1 MDGTWTDVR
10 RRKPPAIQAITNF
23 FVEGF
28 PDGTSKGEL
37 RKTFARY
44 GQVVDVYIGGR
55 KDYRK
60 KNYSF
65 VRFHGVREVNNLE
78 KNLQGIICHGQQLEV
93 NLAKHQRK
101 TKGPKI
107 PTFHREAALEINL
120 RYVPHPSSSVLHA
133 HDFRTRTYAQVAKA
147 STTKSTKPLSTPV
160 ILNPNTSMKHW
171 IQKTVL
177 IGEAFSLD
185 HIANLP
191 ASLLMNE
198 NTKYLGGLRIALK
211 FNHSMDATQFL
222 EDNTRWKDW
231 FKKLSSADQV
241 INPFSHIITRRDFSM
256 GNVGVLTT
264 KKRWINET
272 VNIMADGISFMVGV
286 VEYTDDWSPFHP
298 VPFDKVVEE
307 SEDEEETK
315 NEDDEDGISDT
326 YMQDDANE
334 LEEALPLTK
343 ENRDSAIN
351 GSNSL
356 LDAMNLKNANGKSME
371 EAVKVN
377 NVTQNG
383 NTLAAEPNY
392 STLGE
397 PIGGSTSPGTNI
409 FGPIQDLMSSGC
421 FGPFPNTI
429 PIQFSS
435 PAAHIGDSVSG
446 SESNT
451 SGSKPR
457 KRKKIKTNTRS
468 SPHLTQPIL
477 LPNLPIPFPNTQPNR
492 QIDLNANPTV
502 NLTTQSETETHLSTP
517 ITD

>member
-23 FVEGF
+23 FVAGF

-37 RKTFARY
+37 RQTFARY

-65 VRFHGVREVNNLE
+65 VRFHEGRELNNLE
-78 KNLQGIICHGQQLEV
+78 KNLQGIICRGQQLEV

-107 PTFHREAALEINL
+107 PTFHREAAPEINL
-120 RYVPHPSSSVLHA
+120 RYVPPPSSSVLHS
-133 HDFRTRTYAQVAKA
+133 HDFRTRNYAQLVKV

-177 IGEAFSLD
+177 IGDVTTRLWLEREEEERNKEKRCRAKIQGEAFSLD

-198 NTKYLGGLRIALK
+198 NTKYFGGLRIALK

-231 FKKLSSADQV
+231 FKKLSRADQYELPYERTAWLKILGLPIQLWEEENFNLIAQRFGRV
-241 INPFSHIITRRDFSM
+241 INPFSHIITRRHFSM
-256 GNVGVLTT
+256 GKVGVLTT
-264 KKRWINET
+264 EKRWINET
-272 VNIMADGISFMVGV
+272 INIMADDISVTIGV

-298 VPFDKVVEE
+298 VSFDKVVEE
-307 SEDEEETK
+307 SEDEEETE
-315 NEDDEDGISDT
+315 NEDDEDRISDT

-334 LEEALPLTK
+334 PEEGEIRAETTTKHQGNDGAESSSPATNGVGPDHETEALPLTK
-343 ENRDSAIN
+343 ENHDSAIN

-356 LDAMNLKNANGKSME
+356 PDAMNLKNANGKSTE

-377 NVTQNG
+377 T
-383 NTLAAEPNY
+383 
-392 STLGE
+392 
-397 PIGGSTSPGTNI
+397 
-409 FGPIQDLMSSGC
+409 
-421 FGPFPNTI
+421 
-429 PIQFSS
+429 
-435 PAAHIGDSVSG
+435 
-446 SESNT
+446 
-451 SGSKPR
+451 
-457 KRKKIKTNTRS
+457 
-468 SPHLTQPIL
+468 
-477 LPNLPIPFPNTQPNR
+477 
-492 QIDLNANPTV
+492 
-502 NLTTQSETETHLSTP
+502 
-517 ITD
+517 